1 MWGFNRYFKGFSVN
15 TIKHTL
21 MVSWLLFHSFFVGSV
36 SAETEFKIIS
46 LKHRSANDVIPTLE
60 PLMRADEMVTGS
72 DYNLFVRANP
82 DTLANIERMLAT
94 LDVARQN
101 LRITISNS
109 DVSDSNQSNLGISGH
124 QRMGDVEI
132 NVPRQNNTV
141 TKSNG
146 QTITRQSSGIRV
158 GKQYGLGV
166 DANARNTQQTT
177 RSQQFVNVQDGAQSF
192 IRVGQIVPFTQRWI
206 TITQRYITQ
215 QNVTDFREITTGFA
229 VRPRIVGEN
238 TTSNQIEVEVTPR
251 IAQINTKQN
260 QVGYVDFQELNTTVR
275 VNRGEWLDLGQLMQ
289 NRDEVSG
296 EILRESQN
304 NSYQNTKVMIKVD

>member
-1 MWGFNRYFKGFSVN
+1 MNI
-15 TIKHTL
+15 IKYIL
-21 MVSWLLFHSFFVGSV
+21 LISWLLFHSLFVGSV

-46 LKHRSANDVIPTLE
+46 LKYRSANDVIPTLM
-60 PLMRADEMVTGS
+60 PLIHADEMVTGS
-72 DYNLFVRANP
+72 DYNLFVRASP
-82 DTLANIERMLAT
+82 DTLTNIERMLAT

-109 DVSDSNQSNLGISGH
+109 DMSESNQRNVGISGR
-124 QRMGDVEI
+124 QRVGDVEI

-141 TKSNG
+141 TQSNG
-146 QTITRQSSGIRV
+146 QTLTRQSTGIRV
-158 GKQYGLGV
+158 DKQHGLGV

-192 IRVGQIVPFTQRWI
+192 IRVGQIMPFTQRWI
-206 TITQRYITQ
+206 TITQRYMVS

-238 TTSNQIEVEVTPR
+238 TTSNQIELEVTPR

-260 QVGYVDFQELNTTVR
+260 QVDHIDFQELNTTVR
-275 VNRGEWLDLGQLMQ
+275 VNRGDWLDLGQLMQ

-296 EILRESQN
+296 EILRQSQN
-304 NSYQNTKVMIKVD
+304 SSYQNTKVMIKVD